1 VNPPRRATHG
11 AEPTAAQARVI
22 AAALELF
29 AEHGVGGTSLRMI
42 AGELGVTV
50 AAVYH
55 QYNTKN
61 EIIVAAVESE
71 LLRLKTVVD
80 TAEAE
85 PTSARAREALIAG
98 IVELTIGIGR
108 SMSAVLNDP
117 IITGSFGRDTAYRNL
132 MRRIRL
138 VLMGNDTTRR
148 APIRTA
154 TFMAAINGAATH
166 PFLADLDDETLR
178 RELLYVAHQLLPA
191 AEHIA

>member
-1 VNPPRRATHG
+1 MSPSKPATHG

-29 AEHGVGGTSLRMI
+29 AQHGVGGTSLRMI

-61 EIIVAAVESE
+61 EIIVATVESE

-80 TAEAE
+80 IAEAE

-98 IVELTIGIGR
+98 IIELTIGIGR

-117 IITGSFGRDTAYRNL
+117 IITGSFGRDAAYRNL

-138 VLMGNDTTRR
+138 VLMGNDTTPTAR
-148 APIRTA
+148 IRTA

-191 AEHIA
+191 AEQIA

>member
-1 VNPPRRATHG
+1 MHG
-11 AEPTAAQARVI
+11 AEPTAAQSRVI

-80 TAEAE
+80 IAEAE

-117 IITGSFGRDTAYRNL
+117 IITGSFGRDVAYRNL

-138 VLMGNDTTRR
+138 VLMGKDTTPR
-148 APIRTA
+148 ARIRTA

-178 RELLYVAHQLLPA
+178 GELLYVAHQLLPA
-191 AEHIA
+191 AERIT